1 MSRAERANRR
11 AKRAERRDAAREERR
26 AFLAARQRR
35 SARERRPPA
44 RLGGEGAGDY
54 TTEEEDEVG
63 AEETETNRLAA
74 ATAAAAEN
82 PGGLRVRFTLKRRR
96 SPGVDGAGAGPS
108 SSRPRVR
115 AAQAPALASS
125 APPRALRATRSNA
138 AFAWLLRDRAAP
150 GSYAPQLGDE
160 VAYIARGHWEHLS
173 GRNDKRASRPWRFV
187 PGLRHVEP
195 AKVVQLRYRISQ
207 DGRDETV
214 ARMRLKLADPGSENR
229 GAEFD
234 VDLPPLGDDADFV
247 IPLARYREAL
257 AKKWR
262 PDDPCAV
269 VWRDFEHEET
279 WYYGVV
285 HAQNPDV
292 DAQWRGSPW
301 NALVVEYYNTPNP
314 SEKFQMHS
322 FWELHDPADV
332 AARTRQERRR
342 EDRGGGGGG
351 GGDEPP
357 PASTSSSSSSS
368 FPEAL
373 RVALLTKTEA
383 AARDRRFAVF
393 AETVGCDVSFPQMD
407 GSSANYCSIVPLPM
421 ALDTIARRL
430 RAGYYRQPESFAHDV
445 ETIRRNCERFNGA
458 ASEYSKLAAALE
470 ETLASDV
477 PPTNR
482 DASALGVEPTAAVG
496 DGIDADGT
504 RGEGSRGR
512 RRGR

>member
-1 MSRAERANRR
+1 M
-11 AKRAERRDAAREERR
+11 
-26 AFLAARQRR
+26 
-35 SARERRPPA
+35 
-44 RLGGEGAGDY
+44 
-54 TTEEEDEVG
+54 
-63 AEETETNRLAA
+63 
-74 ATAAAAEN
+74 
-82 PGGLRVRFTLKRRR
+82 
-96 SPGVDGAGAGPS
+96 
-108 SSRPRVR
+108 
-115 AAQAPALASS
+115 
-125 APPRALRATRSNA
+125 
-138 AFAWLLRDRAAP
+138 
-150 GSYAPQLGDE
+150 
-160 VAYIARGHWEHLS
+160 AYIARGHWEHLS

-234 VDLPPLGDDADFV
+234 VDLP
-247 IPLARYREAL
+247 ARRRRGFRDPAARHREAL
-257 AKKWR
+257 AKWR

-269 VWRDFEHEET
+269 VWRDFEHEES
-279 WYYGVV
+279 WFYGVV
-285 HAQNPDV
+285 DAQIPDV

-351 GGDEPP
+351 GGAEPP
-357 PASTSSSSSSS
+357 PASTTSSSSSS

-458 ASEYSKLAAALE
+458 ASEYSKPAAALE

-482 DASALGVEPTAAVG
+482 DATALGVSPRPRSGTESTRTERGARDRG
-496 DGIDADGT
+496 DEGADDEKR
-504 RGEGSRGR
+504 RGEREAGGPEERS
-512 RRGR
+512 